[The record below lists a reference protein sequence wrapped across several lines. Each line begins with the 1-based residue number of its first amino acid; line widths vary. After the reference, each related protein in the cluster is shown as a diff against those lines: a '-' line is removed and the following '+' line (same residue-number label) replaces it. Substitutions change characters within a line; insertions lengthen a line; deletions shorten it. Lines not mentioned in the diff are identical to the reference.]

1 MNGALEKMVLAIFFS
16 FAVLYM
22 LFLFPYIELCRT
34 GKYDGSI
41 TVSGNYTDWEITEAR
56 TSIYTCRVDGERR
69 YTVSEMWLN
78 GKRFGMDCPALT
90 PGKEVTAEDYDG
102 NFWYVFLPQEQARIP
117 AQRFKTALFALPAYP
132 CVLSGVYW
140 FYWRPRLIAEKEA
153 SAAAKEKFQE
163 KVREM
168 EELKSAIFSDKK
180 EVEENSQ
187 KGEEERILFMEDYT
201 GNSATALE
209 SKALEFQREKEELR
223 KKEENERK
231 IAEKVDGAMRY
242 YMRRDKLRKA
252 LEAEENR
259 TGIKVPFLIWLR
271 YGIASITPSD
281 DGELPDTSESPNELP
296 EVTYY
301 RKFAE
306 DLLTKLRAEDGDL

>member
-117 AQRFKTALFALPAYP
+117 AQRFKTALFALLSYL

-242 YMRRDKLRKA
+242 YSLVPRCSRSPLWCFHHHFSGAFSLSVLLRGPGA
-252 LEAEENR
+252 SGNSGNSR
-259 TGIKVPFLIWLR
+259 HTGCF
-271 YGIASITPSD
+271 A
-281 DGELPDTSESPNELP
+281 DT
-296 EVTYY
+296 T
-301 RKFAE
+301 
-306 DLLTKLRAEDGDL
+306 T

>member
-1 MNGALEKMVLAIFFS
+1 
-16 FAVLYM
+16 
-22 LFLFPYIELCRT
+22 
-34 GKYDGSI
+34 
-41 TVSGNYTDWEITEAR
+41 
-56 TSIYTCRVDGERR
+56 
-69 YTVSEMWLN
+69 
-78 GKRFGMDCPALT
+78 MDCPALT

-117 AQRFKTALFALPAYP
+117 AQRFKTALFALLAYL

>member
-1 MNGALEKMVLAIFFS
+1 MDRTLGKMVIAIFFS
-16 FAVLYM
+16 FTVLYM

-117 AQRFKTALFALPAYP
+117 AQRFKTALFALLAYL

-231 IAEKVDGAMRY
+231 IAEKVDDAKGS
-242 YMRRDKLRKA
+242 
-252 LEAEENR
+252 
-259 TGIKVPFLIWLR
+259 G
-271 YGIASITPSD
+271 S
-281 DGELPDTSESPNELP
+281 
-296 EVTYY
+296 
-301 RKFAE
+301 
-306 DLLTKLRAEDGDL
+306 

>member
-117 AQRFKTALFALPAYP
+117 AQRFKTALFALLSYL

>member
-117 AQRFKTALFALPAYP
+117 AQRFKTALFALLAYL

>member
-41 TVSGNYTDWEITEAR
+41 TVSGNYTDWEITEAE
-56 TSIYTCRVDGERR
+56 TDIYTSRIDGERR
-69 YTVSEMWLN
+69 YAVSEMWLN

-117 AQRFKTALFALPAYP
+117 AQRFKTALFALLSYL

>member
-1 MNGALEKMVLAIFFS
+1 MRKTMTGMAVAVLFS
-16 FAVLYM
+16 FAALYVA
-22 LFLFPYIELCRT
+22 FLSPYVELCRT

-69 YTVSEMWLN
+69 YAVSEMWLN
-78 GKRFGMDCPALT
+78 GKHFGMDCPALT

-102 NFWYVFLPQEQARIP
+102 NFWYVFFPSEQARIP
-117 AQRFKTALFALPAYP
+117 AQRFKTALFTLLAYL
-132 CVLSGVYW
+132 CVLFGVYW
-140 FYWRPRLIAEKEA
+140 FYWRPKLIAEKGA
-153 SAAAKEKFQE
+153 SAVAKEKFQE

-168 EELKSAIFSDKK
+168 EELKSASFSDKK

-231 IAEKVDGAMRY
+231 IAGKVDGAMRD